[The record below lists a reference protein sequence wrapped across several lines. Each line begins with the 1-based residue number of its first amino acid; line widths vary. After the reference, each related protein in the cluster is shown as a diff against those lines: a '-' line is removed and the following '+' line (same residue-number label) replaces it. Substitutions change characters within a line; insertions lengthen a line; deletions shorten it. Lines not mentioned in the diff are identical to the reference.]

1 MNNTAR
7 KLLLQAEDGYRNSD
21 TEYALYVHHKG
32 TPAACNALHKR
43 LEASGLEYKQVDYG
57 AYLYVDLDEVAQY
70 GLTEEDLNQVTDDL
84 REHNKRLE
92 QEREEREQKQR
103 EKEARLVEE
112 YEATLAIHIASPS
125 QRHALAKQLVEM
137 RLRPSRA
144 L

>member
-1 MNNTAR
+1 MNNTAK

-84 REHNKRLE
+84 RASNKRLE
-92 QEREEREQKQR
+92 QEREAREQKQR
-103 EKEARLVEE
+103 EKEARLLGQ
-112 YEATLAIHIASPS
+112 YEAMLAVHIEDPR
-125 QRHALAKQLVEM
+125 QRVVLGLRLVEAAKEV
-137 RLRPSRA
+137 L
-144 L
+144 